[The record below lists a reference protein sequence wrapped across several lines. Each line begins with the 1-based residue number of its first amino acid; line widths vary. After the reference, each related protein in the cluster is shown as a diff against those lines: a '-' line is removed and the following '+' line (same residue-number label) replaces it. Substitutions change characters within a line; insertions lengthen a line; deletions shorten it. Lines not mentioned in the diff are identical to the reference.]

1 MILASLPTEPERLEA
16 FQQYEFFYTTPKEQ
30 LNDLGLLT
38 SFIWA
43 AHSVYRCGGRAL
55 GMVEST
61 NQFLDPLPDITSKRL
76 K

>member
-1 MILASLPTEPERLEA
+1 MILASLPTEPQRLEA
-16 FQQYEFFYTTPKEQ
+16 FQQYEVFYTTPKEQ

-43 AHSVYRCGGRAL
+43 AHFVSGHGGPAL
-55 GMVEST
+55 GMVENK
-61 NQFLDPLPDITSKRL
+61 NQFQDPLPDINSKRL